1 MEQGLFKTLSK
12 EKLLSEVKEH
22 LARHR
27 LKEKLITKDNS
38 KEKQAFISRT
48 DKSKNKF
55 KEPSTKESFKR
66 KKLSANVTL
75 PSPTQSPFVTRHFR
89 IERVRPT
96 NLVKLPIDG
105 PRDSDEV
112 VDNEDVFTRYKLKDK
127 MLLGTITT
135 EDDSDSDSDSDEP
148 ITDDSDENEKEGD
161 SAQGYV
167 REGDRVSED
176 EEKHDEDTGGEKVH
190 KEEHE
195 MPLPP
200 DDDNDNDT
208 DGEDDDKN
216 AEDEDGRKPGHGN
229 EDDEQTLH
237 PSKKLE
243 EDKNHK
249 VTPYEISDAMSQGL
263 MRLYGEH
270 EDQTAA
276 MINRERHLEALNRL
290 RAFSARLRQNMFQ
303 RLRLN
308 YPDTFGQN
316 AALIPQF
323 YVAQTL
329 GIPRVPVKTSLF
341 LSPTASIYRHSY
353 IGPSR
358 STNLLSQS
366 SNQGYSINVD
376 GLHGVFSKAPGF
388 VVKFHSPNSDVT
400 VVKKERVVN
409 PLTTTRDHVL
419 QINVK

>member
-38 KEKQAFISRT
+38 KEKQAFISRI

-75 PSPTQSPFVTRHFR
+75 PSPTQNPFVTRHFR

-135 EDDSDSDSDSDEP
+135 EDDSDSDSDEP

-176 EEKHDEDTGGEKVH
+176 EEKHDEDTGSEKVH

-216 AEDEDGRKPGHGN
+216 AEDEDGRKPGHGS
-229 EDDEQTLH
+229 EDDEQT
-237 PSKKLE
+237 SKKLE

-419 QINVK
+419 QINAK